1 MCVCVCVCVCVN
13 AIRTILQFTLVT
25 HGHLFRV
32 RLGATKD
39 TYIPIILAGS
49 LGHGHSTPGA
59 HGSTV
64 LKCCFSTPKLV
75 MLVNGIF
82 TGDSNN
88 LFLEVM
94 CRFFAYSDLK
104 MRHLQKTKQT
114 VF

>member
-1 MCVCVCVCVCVN
+1 MHN
-13 AIRTILQFTLVT
+13 KDQPLLTFLV
-25 HGHLFRV
+25 HQEGPER
-32 RLGATKD
+32 
-39 TYIPIILAGS
+39 LAGS

-64 LKCCFSTPKLV
+64 LKCCFPTPKLV

-94 CRFFAYSDLK
+94 CLFFAYSDLK
-104 MRHLQKTKQT
+104 MSHLQKTNEI